1 MERNRRSLA
10 AHVLMWT
17 DEHNLESPSSAFA
30 DGPRNF
36 QDSWD
41 VVRLQEERD
50 PSIYTKKAPGGL
62 QISPRLR
69 QQQSLFPMKR
79 RHLMSK
85 FFLAPLNSVKASSES
100 SCRIVLLLIRTATKH
115 CYNKIVTR
123 RVIEVPHRD
132 EISIQRMAINATATS
147 FQHIYNL
154 CSSVFFIP
162 YEHT

>member
-1 MERNRRSLA
+1 MARNRRSLA
-10 AHVLMWT
+10 AQVLMWT

-36 QDSWD
+36 QDSWG

-62 QISPRLR
+62 QISLRLR

-85 FFLAPLNSVKASSES
+85 FFLAPPNSVKVSSES
-100 SCRIVLLLIRTATKH
+100 NCRIALLLVRIATKH
-115 CYNKIVTR
+115 CYNIIITR
-123 RVIEVPHRD
+123 RVIEVPHHN
-132 EISIQRMAINATATS
+132 EISFQRIAY
-147 FQHIYNL
+147 FL
-154 CSSVFFIP
+154 EDP
-162 YEHT
+162 